1 MNNPLLATRSATAI
15 PGPAPE
21 PDAPRRPP
29 IRHGLVPLL
38 LGGIALLT
46 ATTTVAQLPTV
57 FQLDQ
62 GYLNG
67 FVAAPASEGHN
78 TVFGFLGLPYAAPP
92 EGDLRWRPPQ
102 PPERFP
108 IVPYEAVTPG
118 PRCMQ
123 TDYPEGSFF
132 PNHPEETSED
142 CLYLNIWSAADSPN
156 DRRPVMVWIHGG
168 ALTRGS
174 GANSVY
180 DGTALAKKGAV
191 VVTINYRLNV
201 FGFFAH
207 PALTSESRRIVGEGG
222 ALGSSGNYGLL
233 DQVAALRWVR
243 NNIAAFGGDPDN
255 VTIFGESAG
264 SWSVNALQAT
274 PLAKGLFHRA
284 IGQSGG
290 VFQPM
295 NPLSAPASSEIDSGH
310 AAGLAFAKQL
320 GIEDPS
326 AEGLAALRAVPARKL
341 LEEASKPRAFA
352 TSAVVDGWVFPA
364 EIRDIFA
371 AGRQSDVPVMIG
383 SNADEMTSLGGTRF
397 NPPNVTT
404 FESLVK
410 MQLGDDDRSQKVLDA
425 YRPTDDSG
433 AQAALLAVLRDEIF
447 TRQMRLWARGMESVD
462 SEAYLYYFTRAPMH
476 PERDVYGAYHAAEI
490 AYVFGNL
497 DAVPYEHGEVD
508 RRLERQ
514 MSELWF
520 RFARDGRP
528 SADGV
533 PTWPPYSAGEQ
544 HLELGDQLRIADGLC
559 KPGCDALDGAAA
571 PEGDEMQATS
581 Q

>member
-1 MNNPLLATRSATAI
+1 MITTRDTHPRPFHSAPAFLLCLT
-15 PGPAPE
+15 
-21 PDAPRRPP
+21 
-29 IRHGLVPLL
+29 LL
-38 LGGIALLT
+38 LPAL
-46 ATTTVAQLPTV
+46 AAAQLPTV
-57 FQLDQ
+57 FEIDQ

-67 FVAAPASEGHN
+67 FVAAPATDEHN

-108 IVPYEAVTPG
+108 IVPYEAVTAG

-142 CLYLNIWSAADSPN
+142 CLYLNVWSAADGPS

-174 GANSVY
+174 GANPVY
-180 DGTALAKKGAV
+180 DGTELAKKGAV
-191 VVTINYRLNV
+191 VVTVNYRLNV
-201 FGFFAH
+201 FGFMAH
-207 PALTSESRRIVGEGG
+207 PALSNESRATVGEGG
-222 ALGSSGNYGLL
+222 SRGSSGNYGLL
-233 DQVAALRWVR
+233 DQIAALRWVR
-243 NNIAAFGGDPDN
+243 ENISAFGGDPDN

-290 VFQPM
+290 VFRAM
-295 NPLSAPASSEIDSGH
+295 KPLAAPSRDGEEESGH
-310 AAGLAFAKQL
+310 AAGLAFAARL
-320 GIEDPS
+320 GIEDPG
-326 AEGLAALRAVPARKL
+326 ADGLAALREVSARKL

-352 TSAVVDGWVFPA
+352 TEAFVDGWVFPA
-364 EIRDIFA
+364 EIREIFA

-397 NPPNVTT
+397 NPPNVAT

-410 MQLGDDDRSQKVLDA
+410 MQLGDGDRSRRVLDA
-425 YRPTDDSG
+425 YRPADDSG
-433 AQAALLAVLRDEIF
+433 AQEALLAVLRDELF
-447 TRQMRLWARGMESVD
+447 TRQMRQWARAMESVD

-490 AYVFGNL
+490 AYAFGNL
-497 DAVPYEHGEVD
+497 DRVPYEHAEAD
-508 RRLERQ
+508 HRLEQQ
-514 MSELWF
+514 MMELWF

-533 PTWPPYSAGEQ
+533 PEWPPYSDGEQ
-544 HLELGDQLRIADGLC
+544 HLELGDRLRVADGLC
-559 KPGCDALDGAAA
+559 RPGCDALDGVAGAEA
-571 PEGDEMQATS
+571 DAQATS

>member
-1 MNNPLLATRSATAI
+1 MTA
-15 PGPAPE
+15 
-21 PDAPRRPP
+21 
-29 IRHGLVPLL
+29 VPLNNQTSSRRSSL
-38 LGGIALLT
+38 VAGIFAGLAL
-46 ATTTVAQLPTV
+46 VSSFVGAQLPNV

-67 FVAAPASEGHN
+67 FVAAPATDDHN
-78 TVFGFLGLPYAAPP
+78 TVFAFLGLPYAAPP

-108 IVPYEAVTPG
+108 IVPYEAVTAG

-132 PNHPEETSED
+132 PNSRQETAED
-142 CLYLNIWSAADSPN
+142 CLYLNVWSAADSPR

-174 GANSVY
+174 GANPVY
-180 DGTALAKKGAV
+180 DGTELAKKGAV
-191 VVTINYRLNV
+191 VVTINYRLNI

-207 PALTSESRRIVGEGG
+207 PALTRESRATVGEGG
-222 ALGSSGNYGLL
+222 AGGASGNYGLL
-233 DQVAALRWVR
+233 DQVAALEWVR

-290 VFQPM
+290 VFREM
-295 NPLSAPASSEIDSGH
+295 KPLSAPPSDPEAATGH
-310 AAGLAFAKQL
+310 AAGMAFAQRL
-320 GIEDPS
+320 GIEDAGS
-326 AEGLAALRAVPARKL
+326 EGLAALRKISARKL
-341 LEEASKPRAFA
+341 LEEASKPRTFA
-352 TSAVVDGWVFPA
+352 TEAFVDGWVFPA
-364 EIRDIFA
+364 EIREIFA
-371 AGRQSDVPVMIG
+371 AGQQSDVPVMVG

-397 NPPNVTT
+397 NPPNVAT

-410 MQLGDDDRSQKVLDA
+410 MQLGDNERSQRVLDA
-425 YRPTDDSG
+425 YRPSEDTG
-433 AQAALLAVLRDEIF
+433 AQEALLAVLRDELF
-447 TRQMRLWARGMESVD
+447 TRQMRQWARAMETVD

-490 AYVFGNL
+490 AYAFGNL
-497 DAVPYEHGEVD
+497 DAVPYEHTDID
-508 RRLERQ
+508 RRLEQQ
-514 MSELWF
+514 MMELWF

-533 PTWPPYSAGEQ
+533 PEWPPYSAGEQ
-544 HLELGDQLRIADGLC
+544 HLELGDQLQLADGLC
-559 KPGCDALDGAAA
+559 KEGCDALDGVAA
-571 PEGDEMQATS
+571 PATDAVATS

>member
-1 MNNPLLATRSATAI
+1 MTASKPRRIQAHALFLLASV
-15 PGPAPE
+15 
-21 PDAPRRPP
+21 
-29 IRHGLVPLL
+29 GLVLASA
-38 LGGIALLT
+38 GS
-46 ATTTVAQLPTV
+46 AQLPNV
-57 FQLDQ
+57 FELDQ

-67 FVAAPASEGHN
+67 FVAAPASEDHN

-142 CLYLNIWSAADSPN
+142 CLYLNIWSAADGPS

-174 GANSVY
+174 GANPVY
-180 DGTALAKKGAV
+180 DGTQLAKKGAV

-207 PALTSESRRIVGEGG
+207 PALSSESRGQVGEGG
-222 ALGSSGNYGLL
+222 TSGSSGNYGLL
-233 DQVAALRWVR
+233 DQVAALQWVR
-243 NNIAAFGGDPDN
+243 ENIAAFGGDPDN

-290 VFQPM
+290 VFRPM
-295 NPLSAPASSEIDSGH
+295 KPLAAPGADDGVESGH
-310 AAGLAFAKQL
+310 AAGLAFAQRL
-320 GIEDPS
+320 GIEDPGP
-326 AEGLAALRAVPARKL
+326 EGLAALRDLSARRL
-341 LEEASKPRAFA
+341 LEEATKPRAFA
-352 TSAVVDGWVFPA
+352 TEAFIDGWVFPA
-364 EIRDIFA
+364 EIREIFA
-371 AGRQSDVPVMIG
+371 TGRQSDVPVMIG

-397 NPPNVTT
+397 NPPNVAT

-410 MQLGDDDRSQKVLDA
+410 MQLGDGERSQRVLDA

-433 AQAALLAVLRDEIF
+433 AQAALLAVLRDELF
-447 TRQMRLWARGMESVD
+447 TRQMRQWARGMENVD

-490 AYVFGNL
+490 AYAFGNL
-497 DAVPYEHGEVD
+497 DQIPYEHDEID

-514 MSELWF
+514 MMELWY

-528 SADGV
+528 SAEGV
-533 PTWPPYSAGEQ
+533 PEWPRYSAGEQ
-544 HLELGDQLRIADGLC
+544 YLELGDELRIADGLC
-559 KPGCDALDGAAA
+559 EAGCDALDGVAG
-571 PEGDEMQATS
+571 PVEDTQATS